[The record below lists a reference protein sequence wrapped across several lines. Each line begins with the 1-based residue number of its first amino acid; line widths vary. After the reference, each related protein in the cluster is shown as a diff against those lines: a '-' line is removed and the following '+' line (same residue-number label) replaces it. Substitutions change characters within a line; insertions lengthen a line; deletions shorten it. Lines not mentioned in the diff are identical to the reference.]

1 MGIYERLGVRTL
13 INARGT
19 YTYLSG
25 SLMPPEVVEA
35 MAEAS
40 RRFVDIRELEAAA
53 GARLAQ
59 LTGAGA
65 ALVTAGAAAALAQG
79 TAACVVG
86 KDPELIKRLPDASG
100 LKDEVIIQKAHRNP
114 YDQAI
119 KQVGVKMVEVET
131 LEETKRAIGPK
142 TAMIAYIVALEPQ
155 GKVSLEEALKIGKAS
170 RVPVLVDAAAELPPA
185 ENLTKFVKMGTDL
198 VTFSG
203 GKGLRGPQASR
214 LLLGKRDLIDA
225 AALNGCPNHSIGR
238 PMKVGKEEI
247 VGLLRAVELYLE
259 RDHEAEWRRW
269 ESQIEYVEKTLKG
282 IPGVETERVPKH
294 IINHVPRLY
303 LKVDPNVAGM
313 AQDDV
318 IEKMR
323 RGDPRIEVLTT
334 SLGLTICANTLQP
347 GEEEHIARRLR
358 EILGRK

>member
-25 SLMPPEVVEA
+25 SLMQPEVVEA

-40 RRFVDIRELEAAA
+40 RRFVDIRELEAAV
-53 GARLAQ
+53 GARLAR
-59 LTGAGA
+59 LTGAES
-65 ALVTAGAAAALAQG
+65 ALVTAGAAAALTQG

-86 KDPELIKRLPDASG
+86 KDPESIKRLPDTHG
-100 LKDEVIIQKAHRNP
+100 LKDEAIIQKAHRNP

-131 LEETKRAIGPK
+131 LEEMKRAISPK
-142 TAMIAYIVALEPQ
+142 TAMISYIVALEPQ
-155 GKVSLEEALKIGKAS
+155 GKVSLEETLKIGKAS
-170 RVPVLVDAAAELPPA
+170 RVPVFVDAAAELPPA
-185 ENLTKFVKMGTDL
+185 ENLTKFVKMGADL
-198 VTFSG
+198 VAFSG
-203 GKGLRGPQASR
+203 GKGLRGPQTSG
-214 LLLGKRDLIDA
+214 LLLGRRDLIEA

-259 RDHEAEWRRW
+259 RDHEAECRQW
-269 ESQIEYVEKTLKG
+269 ESQIEYLERALKG
-282 IPGVETERVPKH
+282 IPGVETGRVPKH
-294 IINHVPRLY
+294 IVNHVPRLY
-303 LKVDPNVAGM
+303 LKIDPNVAGM
-313 AQDDV
+313 AQEDV
-318 IEKMR
+318 IEKLSQ
-323 RGDPRIEVLTT
+323 GDPRIEVLTT
-334 SLGLTICANTLQP
+334 PLGLTICANTLQS